1 MRALPTP
8 ITRRSL
14 PLVLLFAL
22 CIAFAGGTQAAAAE
36 LLPVD
41 TPVEVAIDHYINQR
55 LTQENVEPA
64 PLAGDAAILRRTTLD
79 LVGRV
84 PTLAELDQ
92 YLDEPTAEKRHAMVD
107 RLIASPGFIEHEAN
121 VLDTFL
127 MHPTGRSIRDYLVR
141 SLNER
146 KTWDVIFQDLM
157 LPDPESEPLK
167 GAEEFLKT
175 RIRDTDQATSDVS
188 VLFFGVNVSCAQCH
202 DHPHVADWSQE
213 VYYGMKSFL
222 DRTFD
227 NGGQLAERDH
237 GLVKY
242 QTTAGDNREAS
253 VRFISGTT
261 LEMPEPVERTDE
273 IKKAEKEYFEKFKE
287 EKKQPPSPEN
297 SLRRKLVETALAE
310 GENIYLARATVNRI
324 WGRLLGRGLVTP
336 LDQMHSENPASHPEL
351 LEWLARDLVDHDF
364 DTRRIVRGIALSEA
378 YARESRRGEGESPA
392 EELFAVGQTRVL
404 SPFQYASSLKLAA
417 TKPER
422 FAAETDSQELEKRL
436 EQIAS
441 AGRGLA
447 REFEVPMDNFQV
459 SVDEALLMTNSER
472 IQRDLLAGGDK
483 LTDELAKLESD
494 EQRVNHAMRV
504 VLGRSPTEEE
514 LTVLVGYL
522 AQRSDRT
529 EAACQQLVWALLT
542 SSEFRFNH

>member
-1 MRALPTP
+1 
-8 ITRRSL
+8 
-14 PLVLLFAL
+14 
-22 CIAFAGGTQAAAAE
+22 
-36 LLPVD
+36 
-41 TPVEVAIDHYINQR
+41 
-55 LTQENVEPA
+55 
-64 PLAGDAAILRRTTLD
+64 
-79 LVGRV
+79 
-84 PTLAELDQ
+84 
-92 YLDEPTAEKRHAMVD
+92 
-107 RLIASPGFIEHEAN
+107 
-121 VLDTFL
+121 
-127 MHPTGRSIRDYLVR
+127 
-141 SLNER
+141 
-146 KTWDVIFQDLM
+146 
-157 LPDPESEPLK
+157 
-167 GAEEFLKT
+167 
-175 RIRDTDQATSDVS
+175 

-227 NGGQLAERDH
+227 NGGHLAERDH

-261 LEMPEPVERTDE
+261 LEMPEPSERTDE

-287 EKKQPPSPEN
+287 EKKQPPPPEN
-297 SLRRKLVETALAE
+297 SLRRKLVETALSE

-364 DTRRIVRGIALSEA
+364 DTRRIVRGITLSEA
-378 YARESRRGEGESPA
+378 YARESRRLEGESPA
-392 EELFAVGQTRVL
+392 EELFAVAQTRVL

-422 FAAETDSQELEKRL
+422 FAAETESQELEKRL

-459 SVDEALLMTNSER
+459 SVDEALLMTNSAR
-472 IQRDLLAGGDK
+472 IQGDLLAGGDK

-504 VLGRSPTEEE
+504 ILGRSPTEEE
-514 LTVLVGYL
+514 QTVLVGYL
-522 AQRSDRT
+522 AGRNDRT
-529 EAACQQLVWALLT
+529 ESACQQLVWALLT